1 MANKRVMAAETI
13 INHLIISILL
23 IVQLI
28 GILIENIQ
36 DLTETAVIGKKE
48 VIIIETIEIEKGI
61 QIEMI
66 LRGGIRILKDLRLR
80 E

>member
-1 MANKRVMAAETI
+1 MAAETI

-36 DLTETAVIGKKE
+36 DLTEIVMIGKKE
-48 VIIIETIEIEKGI
+48 VIIETIEIEKGI

-66 LRGGIRILKDLRLR
+66 LRGGIRIQKDLRLR